1 MSREDVKSKLIQA
14 AKARGIK
21 GKSLKSLLS
30 TVKAES
36 DFVSGR
42 EESHKYKDFSRAKS
56 IFKNLRGLSKEQF
69 KELQKDRKKFFNK
82 VYSNRK
88 DIGTGPEEGFKAR
101 GIGLIQLT
109 GSTKKKYAPEGYED
123 PSKFKDVD
131 YDIKTTL
138 DYYEKEV
145 MGKATNIE
153 DVTNIVNPNLPKS
166 EKQKRFK
173 KAVAKKK
180 MSKQNVDGYNLT
192 EKQYKEIKEKFKGR
206 SYLDFM
212 NELSKYRTENR
223 QETLRK
229 LTN

>member
-1 MSREDVKSKLIQA
+1 MVPALLKASTESKMSKEDVKSKLIKA

-21 GKSLKSLLS
+21 GKSLESLLA

-42 EESHKYKDFSRAKS
+42 EENHKYKDFSRAKS
-56 IFKNLRGLSKEQF
+56 IFRNLRGLSKKQF

-109 GSTKKKYAPEGYED
+109 GSTKKKYAPEGYDD
-123 PSKFKDVD
+123 PSKFKNID

-138 DYYEKEV
+138 DYYQNEV
-145 MGKATNIE
+145 MGKADNIE
-153 DVTNIVNPNLPKS
+153 DVTNIVNPNLPKT
-166 EKQKRFK
+166 EKQKRLNK
-173 KAVAKKK
+173 VVAKKQIK
-180 MSKQNVDGYNLT
+180 KQAEYKIT
-192 EKQYKEIKEKFKGR
+192 EEQLKKAKEKTKGK
-206 SYLDFM
+206 SYR
-212 NELSKYRTENR
+212 EVAAEVSKFIE
-223 QETLRK
+223 
-229 LTN
+229 